1 MLKLIDTTTTFFAK
15 LAAWMFLIIGGMI
28 VYEVIARYLFFS
40 PTIWSEEISRFLQIW
55 ATYLAAA
62 YILHNRKLIAID
74 VVVSKMP
81 HRLQQIFESLSLLI
95 IAVFSSVALIYGLK
109 IVISSIK
116 IGRATSTMLA
126 VPSWMTEIAIPIGFG
141 LLFLQ
146 CLAELYRT
154 IFAFSPPPNTTNH
167 H

>member
-15 LAAWMFLIIGGMI
+15 LAAWMFFVIGGII

-62 YILHNRKLIAID
+62 YILHQRKLIAID

-81 HRLQQIFESLSLLI
+81 HRAQQFFESLSLVI
-95 IAVFSSVALIYGLK
+95 IAIFSSVACIYGIK
-109 IVISSIK
+109 IVIASVK
-116 IGRATSTMLA
+116 IGRATSTMMA

-141 LLFLQ
+141 LLLLQ

-154 IFAFSPPPNTTNH
+154 IFAYSQPNTNNH